1 MPQTKIAY
9 LGLFDGDR
17 ASGFSRGEE
26 HLLALARGV
35 LAASQGRLSVE
46 LLSCGPAPE
55 CRPLCP
61 GVVKRVLPW
70 AGRPRT
76 PWEAGSWQLPAALA
90 DASLVHLHD
99 GFSRACEIGLLVAKQ
114 RHVPICLTE
123 YGLVGHW
130 LSIELGLQALA
141 DMMICHSQSVA
152 VPWRAR
158 MPVEVVSG
166 RVNPHWFGVA
176 SEWPLTAPVPPA
188 CPDDELPPDV
198 DYATLG
204 AELSAIYH
212 KVLVRHREAAA

>member
-17 ASGFSRGEE
+17 ASGLSRGEG
-26 HLLALARGV
+26 HLLAMARGV
-35 LAASQGRLSVE
+35 VAASRGTVSVE
-46 LLSCGPAPE
+46 LLSCGPASE
-55 CRPLCP
+55 CLPLCP

-76 PWEAGSWQLPAALA
+76 PLDAASWELPATLA

-114 RHVPICLTE
+114 RHVPVCLTE

-130 LSIELGLQALA
+130 LSVELGLQALA
-141 DMMICHSQSVA
+141 DMMICHSQAVA
-152 VPWRAR
+152 VHWRAR
-158 MPVEVVSG
+158 VPVEVVSG

-176 SEWPLTAPVPPA
+176 PEWPRTAPVPPA
-188 CPDDELPPDV
+188 CPEDDSPPVV

-204 AELSAIYH
+204 AELSSIYR
-212 KVLVRHREAAA
+212 KVLARHREAAA